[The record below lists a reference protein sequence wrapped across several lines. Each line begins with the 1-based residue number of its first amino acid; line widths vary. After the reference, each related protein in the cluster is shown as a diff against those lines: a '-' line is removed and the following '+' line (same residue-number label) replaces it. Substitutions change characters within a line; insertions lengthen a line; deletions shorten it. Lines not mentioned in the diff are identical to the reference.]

1 MKRKGLG
8 KGVGAL
14 FGENRQEQELETA
27 ADKEVVFL
35 PVSMIE
41 PNPLQPRKSFEE
53 DSLLELAES
62 MKNFGVLQ
70 PILVIKKEKIYEI
83 ITGERRWRAAKLAGL
98 KEMPVIIKHL
108 TEKELAEVSLI
119 ENIQREDLNIM
130 EEAGA
135 YKRLLEEFS
144 LTHDELAARIGK
156 SRTAITNTLRLL
168 SLSPAVQKMTAE
180 GMISM
185 GHARCLLAISD
196 EEKQA
201 EIGMMIFDK
210 QLSVRETENY
220 IKSLTKE
227 KKAAPISAK
236 LSPEMKEVERKVAE
250 HFGSKVTLTT
260 RKNNSGKIEINYTS
274 MEDLERILDIL
285 HYRED

>member
-27 ADKEVVFL
+27 ADKEVIFL

-108 TEKELAEVSLI
+108 TEK
-119 ENIQREDLNIM
+119 
-130 EEAGA
+130 
-135 YKRLLEEFS
+135 
-144 LTHDELAARIGK
+144 
-156 SRTAITNTLRLL
+156 
-168 SLSPAVQKMTAE
+168 
-180 GMISM
+180 
-185 GHARCLLAISD
+185 
-196 EEKQA
+196 
-201 EIGMMIFDK
+201 
-210 QLSVRETENY
+210 
-220 IKSLTKE
+220 
-227 KKAAPISAK
+227 
-236 LSPEMKEVERKVAE
+236 
-250 HFGSKVTLTT
+250 
-260 RKNNSGKIEINYTS
+260 
-274 MEDLERILDIL
+274 
-285 HYRED
+285 